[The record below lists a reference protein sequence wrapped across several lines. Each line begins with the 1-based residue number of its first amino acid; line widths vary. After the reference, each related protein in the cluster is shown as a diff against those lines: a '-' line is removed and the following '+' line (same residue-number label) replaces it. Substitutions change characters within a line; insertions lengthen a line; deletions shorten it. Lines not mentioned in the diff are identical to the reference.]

1 MSSFFENTG
10 IFDLI
15 SLGFL
20 IFFFIL
26 GIFKGFVWQVVRII
40 TIIAGLAL
48 AKSLSPSFS
57 SFLKDTISGLKDY
70 DYTIYIAY
78 FVIFVGVFILGTLI
92 AFMLKKVLKALR
104 LQAYDKILGGLM
116 GIVTGAAIIVVV
128 VMAICFL
135 PDNDLRRNIE
145 NSYAAQYSAWAI
157 SKADFLVIDEMQK
170 KMEVIFKESL
180 ERINAPRSES
190 GEEDK
195 AGSGESGEGGKDG

>member
-26 GIFKGFVWQVVRII
+26 GIFKGFVWQVVRIL
-40 TIIAGLAL
+40 TIIVGLAL

-57 SFLKDTISGLKDY
+57 NFLKDTISGLKDY

-78 FVIFVGVFILGTLI
+78 FVIFVGVFVLGTLL

-104 LQAYDKILGGLM
+104 IQAYDKILGGFM
-116 GIVTGAAIIVVV
+116 GLLTGAAIIIVI
-128 VMAICFL
+128 VMALCFL
-135 PDNDLRRNIE
+135 PDNDLRRSIE
-145 NSYAAQYSAWAI
+145 NSYTAQYSAWAI
-157 SKADFLVIDEMQK
+157 TKADFLVIEELQK
-170 KMEVIFKESL
+170 KMETIIKENL
-180 ERINAPRSES
+180 DRIQAPPTES
-190 GEEDK
+190 DETEK
-195 AGSGESGEGGKDG
+195 AGSGNSGSGR